1 MLNPGTYTLGSLSI
15 TAALS
20 AQAQTAI
27 DDLDGMSAVTLEAVL
42 AYGSGGTSAVALVQT
57 SLDGGTIWID
67 IGRFDFT
74 TASVTKHANVSG
86 LVSKSVTSYAT
97 LSSEGVYD
105 GVLGDRLRLVVTSV
119 GTYANTT
126 LTVRVSV
133 R

>member
-27 DDLDGMSAVTLEAVL
+27 DDLDGMTAVTLESVL
-42 AYGSGGTSAVALVQT
+42 AYGSGGTSVAAVVQT
-57 SLDGGTIWID
+57 SLDGGTLWRD
-67 IGRFDFT
+67 VARFDFT
-74 TASVTKHANVSG
+74 TASATKHATLSG
-86 LVSKSVTSYAT
+86 LLSKAVTSYAT
-97 LSSEGVYD
+97 LSSESVYD
-105 GVLGDRLRLVVTSV
+105 SVLGDRLRLVVTSV

-126 LTVRVSV
+126 LTVRAAV